1 MAKGIVYLAVGLIAA
16 RAAIGWGGRPTDT
29 RGALQ
34 TVNQQRVVG
43 DVLLA
48 AIAVGLL
55 AYVFWRFAQALLDLD
70 HKGSDPKGLAVRVG
84 YIGSGLAYAGLA
96 TTAAAMA
103 IGDGGSR
110 RSDQV
115 RRWTA
120 FALEDPDRWWI
131 VAAAGAAVLGGAGWQ
146 FYKAYTAKF
155 EERLRL
161 ARVSAAGRTWVRRIG
176 RFGLGA
182 RGVTLGIIGWFLLQA
197 ALHANPGEARGLEGA
212 LAVLRRQAYGPWLL
226 GVVGLGLAAYGVFS
240 MVEGRYRRIG

>member
-1 MAKGIVYLAVGLIAA
+1 MAKGIVYVVVGLIAV

-48 AIAVGLL
+48 AVAVGLL
-55 AYVFWRFAQALLDLD
+55 AYVFWRLAQALLDLD
-70 HKGSDPKGLAVRVG
+70 LKGANPKGLAVRAG
-84 YIGSGLAYAGLA
+84 YVGSGLAYLGLA

-103 IGDGGSR
+103 MGDGGGR

-120 FALEDPDRWWI
+120 VALEDPGRWWL
-131 VAAAGAAVLGGAGWQ
+131 VAAAGGAVLGSAAWQ

-155 EERLRL
+155 EDRL
-161 ARVSAAGRTWVRRIG
+161 ALSRVSADGRRWVRRVG
-176 RFGLGA
+176 RLGLAA
-182 RGVTLGIIGWFLLQA
+182 RGITFGVIGWFLVQA
-197 ALHANPGEARGLEGA
+197 ALHADPGQARGLEGA
-212 LAVLRRQAYGPWLL
+212 LSVLRRQAYGPWLL